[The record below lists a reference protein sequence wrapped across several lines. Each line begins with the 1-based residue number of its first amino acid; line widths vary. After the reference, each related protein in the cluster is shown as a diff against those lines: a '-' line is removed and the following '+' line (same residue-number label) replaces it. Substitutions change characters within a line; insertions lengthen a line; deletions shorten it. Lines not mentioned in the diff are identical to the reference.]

1 MLRRN
6 AKDTLFASVVETH
19 GFFDEST
26 EVCHGATGK
35 FNAVN
40 VIGFSADAS
49 VVEIIGDDLSLLVMV
64 NNSADVT
71 EQTETSVEFGGTT
84 YSWTGYFAVEAKR

>member
-1 MLRRN
+1 VLRRN
-6 AKDTLFASVVETH
+6 AKDTLFASIVETH

-35 FNAVN
+35 FSTVN
-40 VIGFSADAS
+40 VIGYNENAS
-49 VVEIIGDDLSLLVMV
+49 VVEIVGDDLSLLVMV

-71 EQTETSVEFGGTT
+71 EQTETSVEFGGQT